1 MSRAGMATLI
11 SRVRTLTYA
20 GTAEYTRGT
29 VSYWSDDHIE
39 EVLDRHRIDLV
50 RHKLAR
56 EVTYTGGGSVVYTRQ
71 RSAYGHL
78 ESGTAL
84 VIEDSIG
91 DDRGTATYSADYQL
105 GIFEFTTDQAGT
117 ALYLTARSYDPFGAA
132 GELLEEWA
140 AAEARSF
147 DFSTDGQSF
156 ARSQKVAGLREQ
168 ARLMRKRARLR
179 TKYLRTNG

>member
-11 SRVRTLTYA
+11 GRVRDLTNA

-29 VSYWSDDHIE
+29 VTYFTDDHIE

-50 RHKLAR
+50 RHKLAS
-56 EVTYTGGGSVVYTRQ
+56 EATYPGGGSVVYTRQ

-84 VIEDSIG
+84 VIEDSVG
-91 DDRGTATYSADYQL
+91 DDRGTATFSADYQL
-105 GIFEFTTDQAGT
+105 GIFDFTTDQKGT

-140 AAEARSF
+140 ASEARSF

-156 ARSQKVAGLREQ
+156 SRRQKVEGLREQ

-179 TKYLRTNG
+179 TKRLRTNS